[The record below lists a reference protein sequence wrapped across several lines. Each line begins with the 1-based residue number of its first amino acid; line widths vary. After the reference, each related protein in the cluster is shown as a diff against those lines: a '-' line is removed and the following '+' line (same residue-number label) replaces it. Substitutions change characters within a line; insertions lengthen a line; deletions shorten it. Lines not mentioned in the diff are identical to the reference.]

1 MEKPAR
7 HEKAAAEKPVR
18 AAIAPRQQEPQRP
31 AREPKPVREPKPLQ
45 KAERQPKET
54 AFRAT
59 LLERPNARPVRP
71 KEGPMF
77 LEAPF
82 LDDKP
87 ARKEEEKPSMTY
99 QQYMQK
105 QRAASRMRFSTGED
119 RR

>member
-1 MEKPAR
+1 MA
-7 HEKAAAEKPVR
+7 HAGLY
-18 AAIAPRQQEPQRP
+18 RP

-54 AFRAT
+54 AFRAN

-71 KEGPMF
+71 KEGPIF
-77 LEAPF
+77 LEEPF